1 KAKVLL
7 LLAGAALPCGTA
19 FAQPAEPTAAP
30 TVAVPSR
37 SFSPA
42 DFARYSP
49 KTALDMV
56 NQIPGFAI
64 RAGERLRGIGQATD
78 NVLLNGERPATKS
91 DDIFAQLTRI
101 PAASVVRIDIV
112 DAATLNLPGLAG
124 QVANVIYKTNEMSG
138 QFEYRPEYR
147 PHNTDPL
154 LDRGNISVTGT
165 SGDVKYQVGLNNDG

>member
-1 KAKVLL
+1 
-7 LLAGAALPCGTA
+7 
-19 FAQPAEPTAAP
+19 
-30 TVAVPSR
+30 
-37 SFSPA
+37 
-42 DFARYSP
+42 
-49 KTALDMV
+49 
-56 NQIPGFAI
+56 
-64 RAGERLRGIGQATD
+64 
-78 NVLLNGERPATKS
+78 TKS

-165 SGDVKYQVGLNNDG
+165 SGDVKYQVGLNNDGAGYSGADGPTVIRDGSGGLIQNRVDAWNSKYDTPYISGKLTWDGPGSMVANLNGQYTLIRNDYDE